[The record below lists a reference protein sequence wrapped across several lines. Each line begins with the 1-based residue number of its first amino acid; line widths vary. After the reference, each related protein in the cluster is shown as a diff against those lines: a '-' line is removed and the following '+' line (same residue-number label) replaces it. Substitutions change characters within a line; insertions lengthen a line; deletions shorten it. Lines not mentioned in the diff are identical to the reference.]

1 VRRTPQK
8 GGLLV
13 AYPGIATLYI
23 VVVTF
28 VGVLIGNAAGK
39 MLVDHVP
46 LLRDQPQGQ
55 LFLFGLGL
63 NVIGGLLGFLAGLYS
78 FNNLVRVTRQVEG
91 VPLLDK
97 IAVVLGIVVGLG
109 VAMLATVPFA
119 NLPGVGIPI
128 RITAA
133 VLGVLLGIGFTM
145 SAKQQI
151 AHVFPWLSQS
161 GLARSESPVQPGA
174 KLLDTNIIIDGRI
187 ADICRTGFISGSTYI
202 PGFVLQELQTIADSA
217 TPLKRAR
224 GRRGL
229 EILNQLK
236 TEITPAVTVLNDY
249 GEGDNPEDPV
259 DLRLVKLA
267 QRVSATI
274 VTNDY
279 SVNEIAK
286 LHEVP
291 VLNVNELSNSL
302 KPVFLPG
309 EELTVTIVKEGKEHG
324 QGVAYLDDGTMVVV
338 EQASNYV
345 GQLIPVV
352 VTSVL
357 QTRAGKMIFADL
369 KPAGE
374 DDQQAR

>member
-1 VRRTPQK
+1 M
-8 GGLLV
+8 
-13 AYPGIATLYI
+13 AYPGIATLFVI
-23 VVVTF
+23 AVTF
-28 VGVLIGNAAGK
+28 AGALIGNSIGNG
-39 MLVDHVP
+39 LTSWIP
-46 LLRDQPQGQ
+46 LLREQSSQEQ
-55 LFLFGLGL
+55 MLFTLGL
-63 NVIGGLLGFLAGLYS
+63 NAIGALLGFLIGLYS
-78 FNNLVRVTRQVEG
+78 FNRLMRIVRELET

-97 IAVVLGIVVGLG
+97 IAYLLGILVGLG
-109 VAMLATVPFA
+109 VAMLATVPLA
-119 NLPGVGIPI
+119 DLEGIGTPL

-145 SAKQQI
+145 SAKSQI
-151 AHVFPWLSQS
+151 ASLFPWLGHS
-161 GLARSESPVQPGA
+161 GLVEGGSLVRPGA

-187 ADICRTGFISGSTYI
+187 ADICKTGFISGPTYI
-202 PGFVLQELQTIADSA
+202 PEFVLQELQQIADSA

-236 TEITPAVTVLNDY
+236 TEISPPVQVLDEY
-249 GEGDNPEDPV
+249 PEEDHPTDPV

-267 QRVSATI
+267 HSLNATV

-291 VLNVNELSNSL
+291 ALNVNELSNSL

-309 EELTVTIVKEGKEHG
+309 EEITVTVVKEGKEPR

-338 EQASNYV
+338 EQAAAYV
-345 GQLIPVV
+345 GQLVPVA

-369 KPAGE
+369 KDAE
-374 DDQQAR
+374 TAARERE

>member
-1 VRRTPQK
+1 VR
-8 GGLLV
+8 
-13 AYPGIATLYI
+13 Y
-23 VVVTF
+23 
-28 VGVLIGNAAGK
+28 
-39 MLVDHVP
+39 VP
-46 LLRDQPQGQ
+46 LLKQVQDTTQ
-55 LFLFGLGL
+55 LFMFQIGL
-63 NVIGGLLGFLAGLYS
+63 NVIGGLLGFLVGLIS
-78 FNNLVRVTRQVEG
+78 FNKLVRVTSQMEG

-97 IAVVLGIVVGLG
+97 IAAVLGVIVGLG

-119 NLPGVGIPI
+119 SLPGLGVPI
-128 RITAA
+128 RIVAA
-133 VLGVLLGIGFTM
+133 LLGVLLGIGFTM
-145 SAKQQI
+145 SAKQQL
-151 AHVFPWLSQS
+151 ANVFPWLSQS
-161 GLARSESPVQPGA
+161 GLARSSSPVPPGA
-174 KLLDTNIIIDGRI
+174 QLLDTNIIIDGRV
-187 ADICRTGFISGSTYI
+187 ADICRTGFISGPTFI

-217 TPLKRAR
+217 VPLKRAR

-236 TEITPAVTVLNDY
+236 TEITPPVNVLNDY
-249 GEGDNPEDPV
+249 GEGDNSDDAV

-267 QRVSATI
+267 QRLNATV

-309 EELTVTIVKEGKEHG
+309 EELTVTVVKEGKEAG

-338 EQASNYV
+338 EQASRYV
-345 GQLIPVV
+345 GQLIPVA

-369 KPAGE
+369 KARGDSDAG
-374 DDQQAR
+374 